1 MAHANFH
8 MAAGL
13 ALATAA
19 TAWPVVRAW
28 RQRLALA
35 RPIARMLLASYALGA
50 WAVVP
55 NLLTSLGLSA
65 AVHRAPWANVFVG
78 HAAIDLRY
86 DGGLLV
92 GELLMVA
99 VFASH
104 FAVLV
109 AAIARARPG
118 GPLAR

>member
-19 TAWPVVRAW
+19 TAWPVLRAW
-28 RQRLALA
+28 RLRLALA
-35 RPIARMLLASYALGA
+35 RPLARMLLASYALGA
-50 WAVVP
+50 WAVMP
-55 NLLTSLGLSA
+55 NLLTSLGLSPQ
-65 AVHRAPWANVFVG
+65 VHRAPWANVFVG
-78 HAAIDLRY
+78 HAVIDLRY

-99 VFASH
+99 VFAAH
-104 FAVLV
+104 FAALV
-109 AAIARARPG
+109 AAIGRARPG
-118 GPLAR
+118 GPLSR

>member
-13 ALATAA
+13 ALATVA
-19 TAWPVVRAW
+19 TAWPVVRGW
-28 RQRLALA
+28 LRRQDLA
-35 RPIARMLLASYALGA
+35 RPLARMLLASYALGA

-55 NLLTSLGLSA
+55 NLLTSLGLSPQ
-65 AVHRAPWANVFVG
+65 VHRAPWANVFLG
-78 HAAIDLRY
+78 HALIDLRY

-92 GELLMVA
+92 GELLMVV
-99 VFASH
+99 VFAAH
-104 FAVLV
+104 FAALV
-109 AAIARARPG
+109 AAIGRARPG